1 MKSNF
6 EYTDLK
12 DVLGLD
18 SIYSILTW
26 YERIELHQ
34 IMNSRLPVE
43 NISENAYNMLKII
56 VENDWQKPE
65 TKYPESEKD
74 VLHFLSADGTWKTI
88 DIYKGENEKLTNL
101 IEKICVKKQEK
112 LTK

>member
-18 SIYSILTW
+18 SIYNILTW

-34 IMNSRLPVE
+34 IMNGKLPEE
-43 NISENAYNMLKII
+43 NISENAYKMLHII
-56 VENDWQKPE
+56 LDYDWHRPE

-74 VLHFLSADGTWKTI
+74 ILHFLSTDGTWKPI
-88 DIYKGENEKLTNL
+88 EIYKSENEKIT
-101 IEKICVKKQEK
+101 IEILKI
-112 LTK
+112 